1 MHEGDPP
8 PPSGQNDRR
17 EAGASLQVGRRLEP
31 NLSADVVVRWSK
43 MTGLGARAGETS
55 DEWVQRVLISRTIST
70 RTTISAGLQ
79 HNRFSSTAAGQHDYK
94 ATLAFVG
101 MHHNF

>member
-1 MHEGDPP
+1 
-8 PPSGQNDRR
+8 
-17 EAGASLQVGRRLEP
+17 
-31 NLSADVVVRWSK
+31 